1 MKLTPKLT
9 PRQRAFLDNLLELYR
24 EGRAPVHY
32 SELAKRLGVN
42 RFSAYDM
49 LKVLEKKGLASASY
63 TLRSAAAAQPGPGR
77 SIVVFSPTPLAVLM
91 TAPESDDRLGE
102 EWQHVRELVE
112 DVVFF
117 SQTRNFNMS
126 DMNLFHTHR
135 DCSLH

>member
-102 EWQHVRELVE
+102 DGRTRCEWVTPRSIPTAEPSFESVYNAFRR
-112 DVVFF
+112 D
-117 SQTRNFNMS
+117 QTIR
-126 DMNLFHTHR
+126 
-135 DCSLH
+135 